1 MFALL
6 MLFGF
11 TGSASAQAPEVKIES
26 FYYTGNSVD
35 NRTAEIC
42 GGVYPAPGAINHVTV
57 TVDPRSKNPGSYT
70 VAANSAGR
78 FCAVVMTLTGTASAG
93 VAGFANSV
101 VTKAKTVK

>member
-11 TGSASAQAPEVKIES
+11 TGTASAQAPEVKIES
-26 FYYTGNSVD
+26 FYFTGDTIND
-35 NRTAEIC
+35 RTAEIC
-42 GGVYPAPGAINHVTV
+42 GGVYPAPGAVTHVTV

-78 FCAVVMTLTGTASAG
+78 FCTVVISFTGTATAG
-93 VAGFANSV
+93 VAGFANSALV
-101 VTKAKTVK
+101 KAKVSR

>member
-42 GGVYPAPGAINHVTV
+42 GGVYPAPGAITHVAV

-78 FCAVVMTLTGTASAG
+78 FCTIVMTFTGTATAG
-93 VAGFANSV
+93 VAGFASSQV
-101 VTKAKTVK
+101 VKALR